1 MAIKWSFI
9 FSTGDSGINNFE
21 LPLSVFKELEYS
33 ETLLDSIVVDEIL
46 EELRVCSKTKERAQK
61 PAVSK
66 HTLFN
71 ITWLQ
76 PVLHHQGFILSC
88 IDFLWT

>member
-1 MAIKWSFI
+1 MAIKGSFI
-9 FSTGDSGINNFE
+9 FITRDSGINNFE

-46 EELRVCSKTKERAQK
+46 EELRVCSKAKERAQK

-66 HTLFN
+66 ITLFD
-71 ITWLQ
+71 ITWLHSI
-76 PVLHHQGFILSC
+76 LHHQGFILSC

>member
-21 LPLSVFKELEYS
+21 LPLSIFKELEYS
-33 ETLLDSIVVDEIL
+33 ETLLNSIIVDEIL

-61 PAVSK
+61 PAVPK
-66 HTLFN
+66 HTLFK

-76 PVLHHQGFILSC
+76 PILHHQGFILSC
-88 IDFLWT
+88 IDFLGT